1 MLGIGSD
8 KKAAS
13 AEYHKPG
20 TRTESILMLFDLTLS
35 FAAGL
40 LVGAAYFAG
49 LWFTVRR
56 ITDSGLA
63 PLWLLVS
70 AVVRLAF
77 LIAALFWIMDGRWER
92 LLAALA
98 GVLVARLVATWTAR
112 VNDAPEGKRA
122 SRPQTIGATDADHAR

>member
-1 MLGIGSD
+1 M
-8 KKAAS
+8 
-13 AEYHKPG
+13 
-20 TRTESILMLFDLTLS
+20 MLFDLTLS

-56 ITDSGLA
+56 LTGTGLA
-63 PLWLLVS
+63 PLWLFVS
-70 AVVRLAF
+70 AVVRLAV
-77 LIAALFWIMDGRWER
+77 LVGALFWIMDGRGEK

-112 VNDAPEGKRA
+112 VSDTPEAKA
-122 SRPQTIGATDADHAR
+122 DRPQTIGAADADHA

>member
-1 MLGIGSD
+1 
-8 KKAAS
+8 
-13 AEYHKPG
+13 
-20 TRTESILMLFDLTLS
+20 MLFEITIS

-40 LVGAAYFAG
+40 IIGAVYFAG

-56 ITDSGLA
+56 VTDTGAA

-77 LIAALFWIMDGRWER
+77 LVAALFWIMDGRWER

-98 GVLVARLVATWTAR
+98 GVIVARLVATWMARFNDTA
-112 VNDAPEGKRA
+112 EGKRVD
-122 SRPQTIGATDADHAR
+122 RPQTIGATDADHAR